1 MRITRLLGHTDLM
14 QLSHF
19 ILNVD
24 FRKLS
29 RPMKSIG
36 PITKN
41 RYLNFQN
48 VRVDEGLFAP
58 PQDLMN

>member
-36 PITKN
+36 PIAKN
-41 RYLNFQN
+41 RY
-48 VRVDEGLFAP
+48 
-58 PQDLMN
+58 